1 MRVTVLGTGDATGV
15 PAALC
20 DCQYCRESDRRR
32 KPAVLVESDDASVL
46 LDVGPDVQGQLAAV
60 DCYVAD
66 AVCLTH
72 AHGDHSAG
80 LPALYQRAKWDADH
94 LDATGELGVTP
105 EGFDPGF
112 PVYLTD
118 SARDHLADQYGF
130 LDARLDLQSIEPGDA
145 VTVGDATVAAFA
157 VDHHRPTFATLGF
170 VVESGSSTVAY
181 APDMRAL
188 ADGPPDANVDL
199 LVCEGA
205 AALGQPVH
213 GPRDELLDAI
223 AAFDADRVVLV
234 NVNEHL
240 QRAHTDALDARAA
253 DLGFELA
260 SDFEEFAV

>member
-1 MRVTVLGTGDATGV
+1 MHVTVLGTGDATGV

-20 DCQYCRESDRRR
+20 DCEYCVESERRR
-32 KPAVLVESDDASVL
+32 KPAVLVESSDATIL
-46 LDVGPDVQGQLAAV
+46 LDVGPDVQEQLAAV
-60 DCYVAD
+60 DCHATD
-66 AVCLTH
+66 AICLTH

-80 LPALYQRAKWDADH
+80 LPAVFQRAKWDAGH
-94 LDATGELGVTP
+94 LDATAELDVTP

-118 SARDHLADQYGF
+118 TARDHLADQYGF
-130 LDARLDLQSIEPGDA
+130 LSTRLDLQTIESDDA
-145 VTVGDATVAAFA
+145 VAVENATVTAFA
-157 VDHHRPTFATLGF
+157 VDHHRPAFDTLGF
-170 VVESGSSTVAY
+170 VVESESSTVAY
-181 APDMRAL
+181 APDMRGL
-188 ADGPPDANVDL
+188 VDGPPDADVDL

-223 AAFDADRVVLV
+223 AAFDAERVVLV

-240 QRAHTDALDARAA
+240 QRAHTDELQARAA

-260 SDFEEFAV
+260 ADFDSLAV

>member
-1 MRVTVLGTGDATGV
+1 MHATVLGTGDATSV

-20 DCQYCRESDRRR
+20 DCEYCRASDRRR
-32 KPAVLVESDDASVL
+32 KPAVLVETDDSTLL
-46 LDVGPDVQGQLAAV
+46 LDAGPDLQEQLDAADCYAV
-60 DCYVAD
+60 D
-66 AVCLTH
+66 AVFLTH

-80 LPALYQRAKWDADH
+80 LPAVFQRAKWDADH
-94 LDATGELGVTP
+94 LAAADELDVTP

-118 SARDHLADQYGF
+118 TARDHLDEQYGY
-130 LDARLDLQSIEPGDA
+130 LDSRLNVEAVASDDTVSVGDA
-145 VTVGDATVAAFA
+145 VVSAFP
-157 VDHHRPTFATLGF
+157 VDHHRPAFDTLGF
-170 VVESGSSTVAY
+170 VVEAGGATVAY
-181 APDMRAL
+181 APDMRGL
-188 ADGPPDANVDL
+188 VDGPPDGDVDL

-240 QRAHTDALDARAA
+240 QRAHTSTLESRAA
-253 DLGFELA
+253 ALGFELA
-260 SDFEEFAV
+260 ADFDTFSL